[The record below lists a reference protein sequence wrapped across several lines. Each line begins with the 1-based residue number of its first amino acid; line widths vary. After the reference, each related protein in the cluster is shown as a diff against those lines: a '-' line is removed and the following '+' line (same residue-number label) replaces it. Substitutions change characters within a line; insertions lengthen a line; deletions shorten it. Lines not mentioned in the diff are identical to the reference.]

1 MAKLDAISESVYQDG
16 GILRNAVKMK
26 GKGIPTLKEISQ
38 MPQKKYEPS
47 DAVKYTKAALAAAS
61 MVSGPLSFMPQ
72 AAGATYDL
80 ATAARYAM
88 DNQWDNAKE
97 DLVSAGINALPMAG
111 IYGAL
116 LSAGKLEKAKRAK
129 DLISNLR
136 TATDFKDIADA
147 PGSMTITNKGTGR
160 KQFFDVNGIESSM
173 SNRRSIENPDYTDLG
188 NSYLQNNNPFAPPTN
203 QSTLKDIKAFG
214 GRSSK
219 MPKK

>member
-16 GILRNAVKMK
+16 GILKNAVKMK
-26 GKGIPTLKEISQ
+26 GKSIPTLKEISQ

-61 MVSGPLSFMPQ
+61 MVSGPLSFIPQ
-72 AAGATYDL
+72 VAGATYDL

-97 DLVSAGINALPMAG
+97 DLISAGVNALPIAG

-129 DLISNLR
+129 NLLSTLR
-136 TATDFKDIADA
+136 AATDVKDISDA
-147 PGSMTITNKGTGR
+147 PGTMTITNKGTGLTQYFDKSGKEIATNKIKSAAEVR
-160 KQFFDVNGIESSM
+160 QF
-173 SNRRSIENPDYTDLG
+173 
-188 NSYLQNNNPFAPPTN
+188 N
-203 QSTLKDIKAFG
+203 QSLKNNLKTGATKPPPEG
-214 GRSSK
+214 LNPYLSQ
-219 MPKK
+219 